1 MTAQKFCKTKIVATI
16 GPSSWEKDTLK
27 QMIEAGVDIARV
39 NASFADFNEL
49 ERVLK
54 TIRSISSRISL
65 ILDTKGNK
73 IRVTGFE
80 AQKTLKE
87 GQTLALIP
95 STKDLTNDNQIQITY
110 DKLYKDITRNTII
123 LLDDGNIEL
132 KVKDIVDTDVICIV
146 QNNAVLN
153 ANKTVNIPNCFLN
166 FPLLTEKDKD
176 DIQSA
181 VTLGYDFVALSFV
194 QNSEVLKLTR
204 ELLGDSGINIISKIE
219 NQAGIDNFDDILEH
233 SDAIMIARGDLG
245 VEIPFEQIPI
255 IQKQL
260 IYRCRAVGKPVIV
273 ATQMLESMR
282 HNIRATRAEVS
293 DVANS
298 VIDGADAVM
307 LSAETS
313 TGKHPIKSVA
323 TMNTIALSVE
333 DILSPQLVYGR
344 TQASENTDE
353 LCKSVFNL
361 SKSLNLKG
369 VLVISRSG
377 KSVNSLSR
385 HRLSIPI
392 YEVTDDIK
400 RIREDNM
407 LRGVKCYYS
416 PLLSEDRDESIEKA
430 TEVVFSYGEL
440 DFDDKIAIISGSSI
454 KNKYTNSILEIA
466 TVGDLLGNK

>member
-16 GPSSWEKDTLK
+16 GPSSWDKDVLK
-27 QMIEAGVDIARV
+27 QMIEAGVDVARV
-39 NASFADFNEL
+39 NTSFADFDEL
-49 ERVLK
+49 EKVLK
-54 TIRSISSRISL
+54 TIRSISPRISL
-65 ILDTKGNK
+65 LMDTKGSK

-80 AQKTLKE
+80 TQKILKKD
-87 GQTLALIP
+87 QVLTLIP
-95 STKDLTNDNQIQITY
+95 SSKDLTSDNEIQITY
-110 DKLYKDITRNTII
+110 DKLHEDITRNTVI

-132 KVKDIVDTDVICIV
+132 KVEDIVGADVVCVV
-146 QNNAVLN
+146 QNNSILHP
-153 ANKTVNIPNCFLN
+153 NKTVNIPNCFLN
-166 FPLLTEKDKD
+166 FPLLTEKDQQ

-194 QNSEVLKLTR
+194 QNSEVIKLTR

-219 NQAGIDNFDDILEH
+219 NQAGIDNFDDILKY
-233 SDAIMIARGDLG
+233 SDVIMIARGDLG
-245 VEIPFEQIPI
+245 VEIPYEQIPI

-313 TGKHPIKSVA
+313 TGDHPIKSVT

-333 DILSPQLVYGR
+333 NILSPQVVYGR
-344 TQASENTDE
+344 TDASENTDE
-353 LCKSVFNL
+353 LCKSVF
-361 SKSLNLKG
+361 SLTQSLDLKA
-369 VLVISRSG
+369 VLVISHSG
-377 KSVNSLSR
+377 KSVQSLSR

-392 YEVTDDIK
+392 YEVTDDAK
-400 RIREDNM
+400 RVREDNI

-416 PLLSEDRDESIEKA
+416 PSLSKDRDESLQKA

-454 KNKYTNSILEIA
+454 KNKSTNSILEIA
-466 TVGDLLGNK
+466 TVGDLLGK